1 MKSVSVHNLD
11 QPQNQ
16 PVEALYCDTF
26 LCRLRGLTFR
36 RSLPTGKGLL
46 LVQGRDSRMD
56 ASIHMLG
63 VFMDLAIIWINNAG
77 QVVDTCLARKWR
89 LAYIP
94 KQGAR
99 YILEL
104 NSGRLNDFRVGDRVS
119 FEDQTPQ

>member
-1 MKSVSVHNLD
+1 MKYVTVHNLD
-11 QPQNQ
+11 QPKTM
-16 PVEALYCDTF
+16 PIDAVYCDTF

-36 RSLPTGKGLL
+36 RELPNGQGLL
-46 LVQGRDSRMD
+46 LVQGHDSRVD

-94 KQGAR
+94 KRGAR

-104 NSGRLNDFRVGDRVS
+104 NPGRLSDFRVGDRVR
-119 FEDQTPQ
+119 FEDKLSR